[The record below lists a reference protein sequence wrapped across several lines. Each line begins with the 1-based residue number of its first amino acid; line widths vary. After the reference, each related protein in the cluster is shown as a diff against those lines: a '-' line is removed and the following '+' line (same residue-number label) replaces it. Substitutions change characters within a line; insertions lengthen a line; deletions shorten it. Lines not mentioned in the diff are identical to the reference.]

1 MHNQYHYLYARSI
14 SFREIENFAK
24 LKIVVWKRNITKY
37 NDNDDD
43 DDDYQAF
50 RAERFLP
57 TDDSGGEEVVG
68 DEADDGEGGDVHEAV
83 VGQLQVGLPLHLHIT
98 EQLSVW

>member
-1 MHNQYHYLYARSI
+1 MTTTMRSD
-14 SFREIENFAK
+14 A
-24 LKIVVWKRNITKY
+24 
-37 NDNDDD
+37 DN
-43 DDDYQAF
+43 DYQAF
-50 RAERFLP
+50 WAKRFLS
-57 TDDSGGEEVVG
+57 TDDGSGEEVVG